1 MDTTMRLPAADTAA
15 LQSARQS
22 SRPVAQDVVRDS
34 GMEGSES
41 SVQVSISDEGR
52 AAEEAASL
60 SATSAQVPAS
70 GAEVVTRP
78 AEARASR
85 DPESTVATAGPA
97 SDPVR
102 VQSQAPD
109 ASAGSRGVSTATA
122 QAERNPDASS
132 AANKPAVQLYLD
144 NSSRP
149 SSQAAPS
156 TVRVSA

>member
-22 SRPVAQDVVRDS
+22 SRLAAQEVVRDS
-34 GMEGSES
+34 GTEGTES

-52 AAEEAASL
+52 AAEAAGL
-60 SATSAQVPAS
+60 SAPSAQAPAS
-70 GAEVVTRP
+70 GVDVVTRP
-78 AEARASR
+78 AEATASR
-85 DPESTVATAGPA
+85 DTESTVATPGPA

-102 VQSQAPD
+102 VQPQAPD

-122 QAERNPDASS
+122 QAESNPDASS